1 MLINKVPTPVLVLLD
16 TLVLAIAF
24 VFAFRVRM
32 GIWNVLAWKDGMPVA
47 LVTILVVYLAALYF
61 SGLYKKPGTQHAYQ
75 SFLRHAIGIFVA
87 WAVSIAIAYVIDPE
101 RMPPRTVISVHALIS
116 MLGILGVRS
125 VLFHLKLFGQL
136 PTTSHPLKSV
146 ESSYIEELL
155 GKEPISYDVKEMR
168 NFFSGKSVLVTGG
181 GGSIGS
187 ELCRLLVSLDAFK
200 VVVVDVSEYNL
211 FVLENSLRQVPYKGD
226 LIFRLAD
233 VRDKEIMHNIFLS
246 HRPDIILHAAAYKHV
261 PLMERH
267 PIEAFRNNTLSTIS
281 IIKLCEQFETE
292 QFVFVSTD
300 KAVEPSSVLGATKR
314 ISEWYVRAANSPIRR
329 KIVRFGN
336 VFASQGSAVEI
347 FEEQIRAGGPVTVTH
362 PDMERYFMSVNQ
374 ACILILQTV
383 LLDEAPVFI
392 LDMGDPMKISHIA
405 KKMIGKLAG
414 STDIEIEY
422 TGMRPGEKLSETLI
436 TENEEMIGT
445 RHPSIRGVVGSPS
458 YSRTELDQ
466 FISYLSTLARDNKQ
480 GELRK
485 SLFLRD
491 FSALNQDQKV
501 KH

>member
-1 MLINKVPTPVLVLLD
+1 MNRLRVPKLVLVLLD
-16 TLVLAIAF
+16 AIVLAVAF
-24 VFAFRVRM
+24 AFAFRVRM
-32 GIWNVLAWKDGMPVA
+32 GIWNIFEWKGGMPVA
-47 LVTILVVYLAALYF
+47 LVSILVVYLVALYF
-61 SGLYKKPGTQHAYQ
+61 SGLYGKASGQHAYE
-75 SFLRHAIGIFVA
+75 SFLRHAVAIFIA
-87 WAVSIAIAYVIDPE
+87 WAVSIAVAFLIDPL

-125 VLFHLKLFGQL
+125 LLFHFDKARTKALVLASRSQK
-136 PTTSHPLKSV
+136 V
-146 ESSYIEELL
+146 ESSYIEELI
-155 GKEPISYDVKEMR
+155 GGEPVGYDTKKMK
-168 NFFSGKSVLVTGG
+168 NFFSGKTVLVTGG

-187 ELCRLLVSLDAFK
+187 ELSGLLVSLDAFK

-211 FVLENSLRQVPYKGD
+211 FVLENRLREINYKGD
-226 LIFRLAD
+226 LIFRIAD
-233 VRDKEIMHNIFLS
+233 VRDEEIMHNIFLN
-246 HRPDIILHAAAYKHV
+246 HRPDIIFHAAAYKHV

-267 PIEAFRNNTLSTIS
+267 PIEAFTNNTLSTIS

-314 ISEWYVRAANSPIRR
+314 LSEWYVRAANSPIKR

-347 FEEQIRAGGPVTVTH
+347 FEQQILEGGPVTVTH

-392 LDMGDPMKISHIA
+392 LDMGDPLKISHIA
-405 KKMIGKLAG
+405 SKMIEKLG
-414 STDIEIEY
+414 GNSDIKIDY
-422 TGMRPGEKLSETLI
+422 TGIRPGEKLSEALI
-436 TENEEMIGT
+436 TEHERMIDT
-445 RHPSIRGVVGSPS
+445 SHPSVRGVIGAPP
-458 YSRTELDQ
+458 YSRSELDD
-466 FISYLSTLARDNKQ
+466 FVVYLSRLARENRS

-485 SLFLRD
+485 SLFLTD
-491 FSALNQDQKV
+491 FNSIKVNQ
-501 KH
+501 